1 MHTHSGSFALGARGG
16 HCVHIRMVA
25 AYPDGRMVKN
35 FSDLEDEEEARA
47 ALSTSMWARDWNEG
61 PMMAQT
67 WFIYKNLDKFL
78 RELGGSLD
86 DIVLQ
91 HVYMKDIKIH
101 WLAHERARSYFFK
114 DRPSAVSSVE
124 ITDLVP
130 PEALVEMRY
139 MHICLG
145 WKKSKLTLSLKSKD
159 HTKPLLWNQNI
170 WYFKFITERNGETP
184 CVWYMGFPHLNNIR
198 S

>member
-1 MHTHSGSFALGARGG
+1 MPREVLRTKNAHQYSGSFALGARGG
-16 HCVHIRMVA
+16 PFVFISGMVA

-35 FSDLEDEEEARA
+35 FGDLEDEEEARA
-47 ALSTSMWARDWNEG
+47 ALSTGLWARDWNEG

-130 PEALVEMRY
+130 PEALVEIEVYAY
-139 MHICLG
+139 MPWLDE
-145 WKKSKLTLSLKSKD
+145 KK
-159 HTKPLLWNQNI
+159 
-170 WYFKFITERNGETP
+170 
-184 CVWYMGFPHLNNIR
+184 
-198 S
+198 